1 MGLAEFPGLH
11 QSMPEVMPRMALNAQ
26 QRVQPGMAS
35 LSYPL
40 FSPVGTLALGNYRN
54 YFLLHSQLSEH
65 PVKGNGGNFEE
76 NSMRSALVSRA
87 DRACCADTSGLQQ
100 GEGEIN
106 GHDRNDSSS
115 AAL

>member
-1 MGLAEFPGLH
+1 
-11 QSMPEVMPRMALNAQ
+11 MPEVMPRMVLNAQ
-26 QRVQPGMAS
+26 WRVQAGVAS

-40 FSPVGTLALGNYRN
+40 FSPVGTLAQGKYRN
-54 YFLLHSQLSEH
+54 YFLLHSRLREH

-76 NSMRSALVSRA
+76 NSTRSALVSRA

-106 GHDRNDSSS
+106 GHHSNDSAG
-115 AAL
+115 AAF

>member
-1 MGLAEFPGLH
+1 MML
-11 QSMPEVMPRMALNAQ
+11 MPEVMPRMALNAQ

-87 DRACCADTSGLQQ
+87 DRA
-100 GEGEIN
+100 
-106 GHDRNDSSS
+106 
-115 AAL
+115 